1 MFVLPELPWPADALE
16 PVVSARTVGF
26 HHGRHHKAY
35 VDTLNTLLK
44 QAGAAPDS
52 LEAVIRSAAGAPAQ
66 RKLFNNAAQ
75 AWNHAL
81 FWDSM
86 TPDPSPPTGDLEAAI
101 KAAFGDLPALREA
114 FVAEGVGH
122 FASGWVWLVVEGDV
136 LKVISTHDADDTV
149 PLDGV
154 TPLLVCDLW
163 EHAYYLDHQN
173 NRKGF
178 LEAWFDSLANWSLA
192 ARQLAASRGDG
203 AAWAYPLPSDD

>member
-1 MFVLPELPWPADALE
+1 MFVLPELPYAADALE
-16 PVVSARTVGF
+16 PVISARTLGY
-26 HHGRHHKAY
+26 HHGKHHKAY
-35 VDTLNTLLK
+35 VDTLNTLLGE
-44 QAGAAPDS
+44 AGSAPSS
-52 LEAVIRSAAGAPAQ
+52 LEAVIRETHDTPVQ

-75 AWNHAL
+75 AWNHAF

-86 TPDPSPPTGDLEAAI
+86 APAATQPGADLAEAVC
-101 KAAFGDLPALREA
+101 AAFGDHHGLRDA

-122 FASGWVWLVVEGDV
+122 FASGWVWLIAEGGA

-173 NRKGF
+173 DRKGF
-178 LEAWFDSLANWSLA
+178 LEAWFDRLANWSLA

-203 AAWAYPLPSDD
+203 DVWAYPAPMPG